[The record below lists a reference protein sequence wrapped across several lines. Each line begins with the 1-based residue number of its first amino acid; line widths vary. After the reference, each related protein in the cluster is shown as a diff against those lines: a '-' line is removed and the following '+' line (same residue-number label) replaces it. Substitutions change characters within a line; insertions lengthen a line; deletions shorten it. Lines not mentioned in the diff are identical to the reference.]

1 MERLLIVAAL
11 TAVIHMVNTLIYAVR
26 ISGVRTKRL
35 ATALSLFNVI
45 FLLASTANSIQG
57 FLLASIVE
65 KAIAAAQKQAGVS
78 LPLDQLVYHPAY
90 QEQLALLDH
99 RIRLII
105 VAATLGTILGA
116 LLIPAFVN
124 IFNRA
129 IFLFEETG
137 SVPRMLWI
145 MLFFP
150 RKVFGAVGG
159 QFRIPQKK
167 TFKAL
172 AARKGAIPKTFI
184 ILNFLVTGIYTTGVL
199 SALYAGALFP
209 DFRAAAATLSAVVN
223 GVATILATTVVDPVA
238 AVITDQAL
246 RGDRSED
253 DVKQMAVYLSVSR
266 FLGTGLAQLLFVPSA
281 LLIKYMAS
289 LLA

>member
-11 TAVIHMVNTLIYAVR
+11 TAVIHMINTLIYAVR
-26 ISGVRTKRL
+26 ISGVRTQRL

-65 KAIAAAQKQAGVS
+65 KAIKAGQEQAGIPM
-78 LPLDQLVYHPAY
+78 PLEQLVYHPAY
-90 QEQLALLDH
+90 QEQLALVDY
-99 RIRLII
+99 RIRLVIG
-105 VAATLGTILGA
+105 AATLGTVLGA

-129 IFLFEETG
+129 IFIFEETG
-137 SVPRMLWI
+137 SVPRMLRI
-145 MLFFP
+145 MLFSP
-150 RKVFGAVGG
+150 RKVFNAAG
-159 QFRIPQKK
+159 QVRIPGREA
-167 TFKAL
+167 FRNL
-172 AARKGAIPKTFI
+172 SSRKGAIPKTFI
-184 ILNFLVTGIYTTGVL
+184 ILNFFVTGIYTTGVL

-223 GVATILATTVVDPVA
+223 GVATILSATVVDPTA

-246 RGDRSED
+246 RGDRSEE
-253 DVKQMAVYLSVSR
+253 DVKQMAIYLSISR
-266 FLGTGLAQLLFVPSA
+266 FLGTGFAQVIFVPSA
-281 LLIKYMAS
+281 LLIKFMAS

>member
-11 TAVIHMVNTLIYAVR
+11 TAVIHMINTLIYAVR
-26 ISGVRTKRL
+26 ISGVRTQRL

-65 KAIAAAQKQAGVS
+65 KAIKAGQEQAGIPM
-78 LPLDQLVYHPAY
+78 PLEQLVYHPAY
-90 QEQLALLDH
+90 QEQLALLDY
-99 RIRLII
+99 RIRLVI
-105 VAATLGTILGA
+105 VAATLGTVLGA

-124 IFNRA
+124 VFNKA
-129 IFLFEETG
+129 IFIFEETG
-137 SVPRMLWI
+137 SVPRMLRI
-145 MLFFP
+145 MFFSP
-150 RKVFGAVGG
+150 RKVFSAAG
-159 QFRIPQKK
+159 QVRIPGRKAFK
-167 TFKAL
+167 TL
-172 AARKGAIPKTFI
+172 SSRKGAIPKTFI
-184 ILNFLVTGIYTTGVL
+184 VLNFFVTGIYTTGVL

-223 GVATILATTVVDPVA
+223 GVATILSATVVDPTA

-246 RGDRSED
+246 RGERSEE
-253 DVKQMAVYLSVSR
+253 DVKQMAIYLSISR
-266 FLGTGLAQLLFVPSA
+266 FLGTGFAQVIFVPSA
-281 LLIKYMAS
+281 LLIRFMAS